1 MTTPPEADLEAHLSA
16 QLPKIF
22 PHIPP
27 GDIDHQTH
35 LVLRFGRNEIT
46 VNGETKWKK
55 EGRADIVLNHKGK
68 PIAVIE
74 LKRAG
79 VKLTRDDVDQ
89 GRNYA
94 RVLEHPAPLVVVT
107 NGSDTWLIDA
117 YSGEDLAGDSVEADQ
132 LRELFAN
139 ASKIAAEKR
148 QAAIEALLGTD
159 SSVWESAVQMATDR
173 VIDRLSTWDDDL
185 RKPFG
190 RFHFVRQAAQ
200 AAIDAF
206 ESGKKVVVLEGAPLT
221 GKTNA
226 LKSFSVLTD
235 VLEPKFAMLFVM
247 ASMAHSRLFERLA
260 DVLTSELG
268 WEIEGKDARTWL
280 RRFASKAEGPTL
292 VVAVDGVAKGSLVA
306 KELETFAESGFG
318 DRLKFLVTTESADD
332 VLMSGRDVSALAEAA
347 VSFRMSPLTADEF
360 HQSRASLVKRGV
372 GFDRGAELS
381 RVHRLPWILRAELAQ
396 VPKDIPYGREIRLP
410 ASIGVELVWYA
421 RERLKGL
428 AYIQRPLREIARAL
442 VNGATK
448 KSEALVLGQI
458 GGFVVPI
465 DDLDS
470 NGRAAMGTLVADGW
484 AREYRHAGGE
494 DVVMPTVPELFM
506 AELCDVVSREL
517 EARIADPAAAA
528 RWLSDTCAGLFLGDV
543 IGAQAIIDCG
553 LRLGSFPQ
561 LLIVKLLEDRPEVR
575 TMGAALIAMPLRDG
589 SLMHLKI
596 GEDGSITP
604 SDRSGNAIGRTIPPT
619 PGEGPG
625 QTYGALTSW
634 SILAHLTRR
643 PMASGPELSDRV
655 DLVLIMELGTCP
667 FPLLHVSNELM
678 GVMVH
683 DLGDHGETLAREHA
697 LADPVTM
704 SMRHLFAREWEQMD
718 DFISAMLAE
727 DSLVLMVRVHNALH
741 ALEDSSNIELSGW
754 ASGRLSSTVLPEIK
768 RLMEM
773 PAHSAGGA
781 VEEE

>member
-46 VNGETKWKK
+46 VNGGTKWKK

-206 ESGKKVVVLEGAPLT
+206 ESGKKAVVLEGAPLT

-235 VLEPKFAMLFVM
+235 VLEPKFAMLFVK
-247 ASMAHSRLFERLA
+247 ASMAHSSLFERLA

-268 WEIEGKDARTWL
+268 WEIERKDARTWL
-280 RRFASKAEGPTL
+280 RRFASKAEGPAL

-306 KELETFAESGFG
+306 KELETFVSPG
-318 DRLKFLVTTESADD
+318 SATD
-332 VLMSGRDVSALAEAA
+332 
-347 VSFRMSPLTADEF
+347 
-360 HQSRASLVKRGV
+360 
-372 GFDRGAELS
+372 
-381 RVHRLPWILRAELAQ
+381 
-396 VPKDIPYGREIRLP
+396 
-410 ASIGVELVWYA
+410 
-421 RERLKGL
+421 
-428 AYIQRPLREIARAL
+428 
-442 VNGATK
+442 
-448 KSEALVLGQI
+448 
-458 GGFVVPI
+458 
-465 DDLDS
+465 
-470 NGRAAMGTLVADGW
+470 
-484 AREYRHAGGE
+484 
-494 DVVMPTVPELFM
+494 
-506 AELCDVVSREL
+506 
-517 EARIADPAAAA
+517 
-528 RWLSDTCAGLFLGDV
+528 
-543 IGAQAIIDCG
+543 
-553 LRLGSFPQ
+553 
-561 LLIVKLLEDRPEVR
+561 
-575 TMGAALIAMPLRDG
+575 
-589 SLMHLKI
+589 
-596 GEDGSITP
+596 
-604 SDRSGNAIGRTIPPT
+604 
-619 PGEGPG
+619 
-625 QTYGALTSW
+625 
-634 SILAHLTRR
+634 
-643 PMASGPELSDRV
+643 
-655 DLVLIMELGTCP
+655 
-667 FPLLHVSNELM
+667 
-678 GVMVH
+678 
-683 DLGDHGETLAREHA
+683 
-697 LADPVTM
+697 
-704 SMRHLFAREWEQMD
+704 
-718 DFISAMLAE
+718 
-727 DSLVLMVRVHNALH
+727 
-741 ALEDSSNIELSGW
+741 
-754 ASGRLSSTVLPEIK
+754 
-768 RLMEM
+768 
-773 PAHSAGGA
+773 
-781 VEEE
+781 